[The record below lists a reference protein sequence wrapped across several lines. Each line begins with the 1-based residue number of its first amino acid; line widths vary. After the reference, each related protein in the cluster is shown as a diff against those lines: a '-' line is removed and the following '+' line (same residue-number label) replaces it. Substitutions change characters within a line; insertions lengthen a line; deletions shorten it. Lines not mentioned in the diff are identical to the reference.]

1 MVAPKLKMRCVAIA
15 DLLVQL
21 GSPNSQYSVGNK

>member
-1 MVAPKLKMRCVAIA
+1 MVAPKLTMRSVGTA

-21 GSPNSQYSVGNK
+21 GLPDFLVLFGE